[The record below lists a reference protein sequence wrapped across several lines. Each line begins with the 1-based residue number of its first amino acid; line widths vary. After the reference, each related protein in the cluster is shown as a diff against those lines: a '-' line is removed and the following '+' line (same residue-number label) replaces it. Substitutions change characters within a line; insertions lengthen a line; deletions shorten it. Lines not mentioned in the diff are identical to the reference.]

1 MQQHR
6 LLGAGVAVFLVAE
19 INFAVVLGAA
29 HHQYAAGHVPDIRA
43 VGQTCAAG
51 NALLFVGVH
60 HDEHRAALLCG
71 NGAKRQQGTAHL
83 VAACHLHIG
92 GQKALQRVHDEQQR
106 SGLGGK
112 IRQCLILEGKGLAG
126 LAKVVVGGQHQHPV
140 HVGPGRQQ
148 TGLEH
153 LAGVVLARKQQHLA
167 GLLRR
172 QRKKAGGLARCHI
185 GNELCL
191 PDALAGAAVGT
202 QQRHFA
208 QRQQLRHQP
217 RHALHGHIGQQA
229 GLRRAALQR
238 KLALL
243 CVRVHGCH
251 KGCGVGLPCLL
262 AGVEPLI
269 DLVIDGGQLH
279 VAGCAAHVVQQVFPC
294 IRVGLVEHY
303 RKGQAAEQL
312 LLGPAG
318 IQHVQKVCAVL
329 NGYSQNTF
337 LLSLWFITG
346 SKTKCC
352 CYKYNSEKTTCQQI
366 VFAQK
371 ATASGAKMHRKMGKE
386 KEKAGTFS

>member
-1 MQQHR
+1 MVR
-6 LLGAGVAVFLVAE
+6 DVLGSLLLLGGALWLWLGLV
-19 INFAVVLGAA
+19 
-29 HHQYAAGHVPDIRA
+29 Q
-43 VGQTCAAG
+43 
-51 NALLFVGVH
+51 
-60 HDEHRAALLCG
+60 
-71 NGAKRQQGTAHL
+71 
-83 VAACHLHIG
+83 
-92 GQKALQRVHDEQQR
+92 
-106 SGLGGK
+106 
-112 IRQCLILEGKGLAG
+112 
-126 LAKVVVGGQHQHPV
+126 
-140 HVGPGRQQ
+140 
-148 TGLEH
+148 
-153 LAGVVLARKQQHLA
+153 
-167 GLLRR
+167 
-172 QRKKAGGLARCHI
+172 
-185 GNELCL
+185 
-191 PDALAGAAVGT
+191 
-202 QQRHFA
+202 A

-251 KGCGVGLPCLL
+251 KGCGVGLPRLL

-352 CYKYNSEKTTCQQI
+352 CNKYNSEKTTCQQI

-371 ATASGAKMHRKMGKE
+371 ATASGVKMHRKMGKGAAAIL
-386 KEKAGTFS
+386 KTHQLYVKMIF